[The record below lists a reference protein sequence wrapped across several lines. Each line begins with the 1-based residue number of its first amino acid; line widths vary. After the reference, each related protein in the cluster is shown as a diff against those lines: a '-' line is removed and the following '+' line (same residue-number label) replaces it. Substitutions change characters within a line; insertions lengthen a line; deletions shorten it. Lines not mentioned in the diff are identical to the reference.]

1 MEADALA
8 HPNNTE
14 DMVWH
19 AKVKRGRDSCQNSPE
34 KAPKLARAP
43 AGSSAIPT
51 ANRFQVLQNAQDSD
65 SHPQDH
71 ESTEP
76 ENSSGPTKR
85 LRIPPIILKNLAT
98 HKVLVELLEEH
109 CTSTFTIKPRQDHAK
124 IILTTPDDYRIV
136 TSILTEQK
144 MEYHTFSLTT
154 VKAQRFV
161 IRGLPANASLGH
173 ITEDLAELGLPVKN
187 ITQITSPADTN
198 KKFPLFIVTLSQGHD
213 GKPADLSTVTRLC
226 SCTVTTEAPRGKRGP
241 IMCYNCQRLGHTS
254 TFCHQ
259 KPRCV
264 RCGGEHTSNK
274 CTRNRE
280 TEPAICANCTGNHPA
295 SYRGCPYL
303 QKAKKD
309 EQRKQLP
316 QPQKASRHP
325 PAAAQGHRKTNNH
338 KPETAHRITIRNPTN
353 THSEARV
360 DGRTYA
366 EVTGPKQDSPPP
378 TTAPG
383 PTCETGTAINW
394 QELIMKI
401 AKTVADM
408 NIHPVVTMVA
418 NLIAG
423 LFHSEENTCNGN

>member
-1 MEADALA
+1 MEADAVA

-14 DMVWH
+14 DMEWY

-51 ANRFQVLQNAQDSD
+51 ANRFQVLQNAQDND

-136 TSILTEQK
+136 TGMLTEQK

-161 IRGLPANASLGH
+161 ILGLPANASLGH

-187 ITQITSPADTN
+187 ITQIT
-198 KKFPLFIVTLSQGHD
+198 
-213 GKPADLSTVTRLC
+213 
-226 SCTVTTEAPRGKRGP
+226 
-241 IMCYNCQRLGHTS
+241 
-254 TFCHQ
+254 
-259 KPRCV
+259 
-264 RCGGEHTSNK
+264 
-274 CTRNRE
+274 
-280 TEPAICANCTGNHPA
+280 
-295 SYRGCPYL
+295 
-303 QKAKKD
+303 
-309 EQRKQLP
+309 
-316 QPQKASRHP
+316 
-325 PAAAQGHRKTNNH
+325 
-338 KPETAHRITIRNPTN
+338 
-353 THSEARV
+353 
-360 DGRTYA
+360 
-366 EVTGPKQDSPPP
+366 
-378 TTAPG
+378 
-383 PTCETGTAINW
+383 
-394 QELIMKI
+394 
-401 AKTVADM
+401 
-408 NIHPVVTMVA
+408 
-418 NLIAG
+418 
-423 LFHSEENTCNGN
+423 